1 MANKIHRLN
10 VEVGNAKSCE
20 TDLRKRVEDGQ
31 ALIDTLRDQLKTYI
45 DENKVLKSKPKVEYV
60 ERTDQTAVTELHRQI
75 EIMQEERSKYQQLV
89 ARLEVGLE
97 AKDEKLKNMEIKLDD
112 MQTIHHGEISSL
124 ERSLAERNTIIDRIL
139 NLQKEQEHELSALK
153 GKLSTAERGLLE
165 DQHSMRQESQ
175 WIKQLQDDKSK
186 YVVELQQADKRYK
199 DLQDQLLEQQQHLQ
213 DFFSKESRDKERLV
227 ISLQSTI
234 DKLQNE
240 NKIMKDEKSR
250 EIEKQL
256 EMQKNINE
264 LSKHDSSKEVLWAE
278 EKKVLRGQMDMLKNK
293 LQDQENLISKLK
305 ADTVGDHQTASEL
318 EAMRHANISLRSD
331 ISNMKST
338 LSEYKSQNSELFS
351 RMEDKNIEIKE
362 LVVFKERFES
372 TKDEVIKLRSE
383 LSRRDEELAQFNSEL
398 VTLKDRIK
406 NLLRKID
413 EVSNEKL
420 FFEAK
425 AENLETRLG
434 QFLYDEKGRT
444 LMPESV
450 HLREEVQSKIIRAQ
464 AREQEIGEA
473 IRRAPKRELQQHDTP
488 QVREDD
494 EVR

>member
-1 MANKIHRLN
+1 MVNEINRLN
-10 VEVGNAKSCE
+10 IEVGNAKGYES
-20 TDLRKRVEDGQ
+20 DLRKKVEDSQ
-31 ALIDTLRDQLKTYI
+31 ATIDALREQLKACI
-45 DENKVLKSKPKVEYV
+45 DENKALKMKPKIEYID
-60 ERTDQTAVTELHRQI
+60 RTDQTAVTELHRQL
-75 EIMQEERSKYQQLV
+75 EVMQGERSKYQQLI

-97 AKDEKLKNMEIKLDD
+97 AKDEKIKHMETKLDD

-165 DQHSMRQESQ
+165 DQHSVRQESQ

-234 DKLQNE
+234 DKLQSE
-240 NKIMKDEKSR
+240 NKVMKDEKAR

-256 EMQKNINE
+256 EMQKSINE

-278 EKKVLRGQMDMLKNK
+278 EKKVLRGQIEALKNR
-293 LQDQENLISKLK
+293 LLDQENLIGKLK
-305 ADTVGDHQTASEL
+305 ADTVGDHQKESEL
-318 EAMRHANISLRSD
+318 ESIRHTNISLRSD
-331 ISNMKST
+331 LSNMKT
-338 LSEYKSQNSELFS
+338 MLSEHKSKNSELFS
-351 RMEDKNIEIKE
+351 LLEDKNIEIKE
-362 LVVFKERFES
+362 LVVYKERYES
-372 TKDEVIKLRSE
+372 TKDDVNKLRSE
-383 LSRRDEELAQFNSEL
+383 LARRDEELAQFNSEL

-434 QFLYDEKGRT
+434 QFLYDDKGRT

-450 HLREEVQSKIIRAQ
+450 HIRDEVQSNVTRAQ
-464 AREQEIGEA
+464 AGQQEAGQGP
-473 IRRAPKRELQQHDTP
+473 RRAAEREL
-488 QVREDD
+488 
-494 EVR
+494 